1 MQKESIEQT
10 LMRLENKID
19 AILFYLDQLTNE
31 ELVLIDENEIK
42 DGE

>member
-1 MQKESIEQT
+1 
-10 LMRLENKID
+10 MRLENKID